1 MGEQPRNSGAKTLV
15 IILVAMVGILALIAG
30 LAIWA
35 SNGG

>member
-1 MGEQPRNSGAKTLV
+1 MGEQPQNSGAKTLV
-15 IILVAMVGILALIAG
+15 IILVAMLAILGLIAG